1 MKVCDRSRPFVSTNV
16 MAHAPEDSTAQR
28 PMCFRCAGI
37 MLRVVSSHGA
47 TTFLE
52 CPSCHRPYTQAP
64 SGPLVYRW
72 RHPITVALY
81 GVVFDV
87 FPEARAAAEAEQFLS
102 RTTLR
107 GLHDMVDEIDL
118 ELNAPPVSGERLPG

>member
-1 MKVCDRSRPFVSTNV
+1 MSVLSQ
-16 MAHAPEDSTAQR
+16 ALH
-28 PMCFRCAGI
+28 
-37 MLRVVSSHGA
+37 
-47 TTFLE
+47 
-52 CPSCHRPYTQAP
+52 PSAI
-64 SGPLVYRW
+64 GPLGLSVA
-72 RHPITVALY
+72 RHPVTVALY
-81 GVVFDV
+81 GVVFDE